1 MTDSK
6 HRYCLTFAILALLMP
21 ASALAE
27 TRIEAVGGGQINE
40 LAHKLEIQWTTERI
54 DVVET
59 ITLSN
64 AKGGNAEALYSFD
77 LPAQAGISDFSIRDY
92 SGSGTVKGVV
102 GEAASI
108 DLIKSRTKGSKPD
121 KGLLRMIASEGSG
134 RADTSR
140 YELRVFPVPRKSSSV
155 VTIRWQAPV
164 QFVSGSY
171 SVRLPNRGDSP
182 ALSRSEVL
190 INSRTKGDFFA
201 AGAKLTGGRKSGS
214 SVSHRFFAPV
224 GDLVIQNSASLTG
237 KARAE
242 VALYPLT
249 STTGIAA
256 IRVIVP
262 EGAQSLA
269 PQFERVLL
277 VIDSSKSMGK
287 AGREAAATLV
297 DGMLMS
303 LGQNIKVEAITYNR
317 KSNRV
322 LGSWQ
327 KATKQTRNRIA
338 QSIRRT
344 ALGNGSD
351 ISQALLLGQASLG
364 SPLKKRDRTL
374 VVVVT
379 DGLLPTMTS
388 YAELETA
395 LGFGHLSESRVLSAI
410 LVRQNAPLPDWAES
424 PLATLA
430 QKGRGRVAAIR
441 HDEAAKRGR
450 EVLSEL
456 SQPTPLEA
464 IEVELDRG
472 VFVGDH
478 VRGIVASGQS
488 AAAFGFYKG
497 GAPKRVWVKGVRA
510 GKGVQITAKILPR
523 ALSSELARV
532 VLATTSA
539 DAFPATKEDE
549 TRKQFRV
556 AARKLS
562 VVTQVSALVA
572 LDKKDGFAL
581 DRLSLANKWGPE
593 FYRRMPTRAERA
605 DNSFASFSYVSND
618 SSGRRSRISPA
629 GELPKSL
636 VSRLIR
642 AHVIAPVRNCYE
654 GRLGREPQLA
664 GELSMHIEIVRGE
677 VSDVKLI
684 GMSHSLRPLTDCIL
698 DAAYAVPFPK
708 PAIGANADTTYI
720 VNYPLRFRRT
730 DRDVVSGTESVKVPD
745 DSDPLF
751 GLPE

>member
-6 HRYCLTFAILALLMP
+6 HWYCLTFAFLALLMP
-21 ASALAE
+21 TSALAE
-27 TRIEAVGGGQINE
+27 TKIEVVGGGQVNE
-40 LAHKLEIQWTTERI
+40 LAHKLEIQWTRERI

-64 AKGGNAEALYSFD
+64 AKRGNAEALYSFD

-92 SGSGTVKGVV
+92 SGNSTVKGVV
-102 GEAASI
+102 GEGASI
-108 DLIKSRTKGSKPD
+108 NLIKSGTKSSKPD
-121 KGLLRMIASEGSG
+121 TGLLRMIASEGSG
-134 RADTSR
+134 RGDTSR

-164 QFVSGSY
+164 QFVSGNY

-182 ALSRSEVL
+182 VLSRSEVI

-201 AGAKLTGGRKSGS
+201 AGAKLTGGQKSGNA
-214 SVSHRFFAPV
+214 VRHRFFAPV
-224 GDLVIQNSASLTG
+224 GDLVIQNSATLTG

-249 STTGIAA
+249 ATTGIAA

-262 EGAQSLA
+262 EGAQSLT
-269 PQFERVLL
+269 PKFERVLL
-277 VIDSSKSMGK
+277 LIDASKSMGK
-287 AGREAAATLV
+287 AGREAAAKLV
-297 DGMLMS
+297 DGMLIS
-303 LGQNIKVEAITYNR
+303 LGANIKVEAITYNR

-327 KATKQTRNRIA
+327 RASRGTRNTIA

-344 ALGNGSD
+344 PLRNGSNL
-351 ISQALLLGQASLG
+351 SQALLLGQASLG
-364 SPLKKRDRTL
+364 SSLKKRDRTL
-374 VVVVT
+374 VVIVT

-388 YAELETA
+388 YTELETS
-395 LGFGHLSESRVLSAI
+395 LGFDHLNESRVLTAI
-410 LVRQNAPLPDWAES
+410 LVRQNAPLPDWAGS

-430 QKGRGRVAAIR
+430 QKGRGRVTAIR
-441 HDEAAKRGR
+441 HDEAAKRGQ

-497 GAPKRVWVKGVRA
+497 GAPKRVWVKGMRA
-510 GKGVQITAKILPR
+510 GTQVQIAAKILPR
-523 ALSSELARV
+523 KLSSELARV

-549 TRKQFRV
+549 TRKQFRA
-556 AARKLS
+556 AARQLS

-572 LDKKDGFAL
+572 LNKKDGFAT
-581 DRLSLANKWGPE
+581 DRLALANKWGPE
-593 FYRRMPTRAERA
+593 FYRRMPTPAERA
-605 DNSFASFSYVSND
+605 DGHFASFSYVAKD
-618 SSGRRSRISPA
+618 SPAGRSSIAPA

-654 GRLGREPQLA
+654 GRLGREPNLA
-664 GELSMHIEIVRGE
+664 GSLSMHIEIVRGE

-708 PAIGANADTTYI
+708 PAVGANADTIYI
-720 VNYPLRFRRT
+720 VNYPLRFRRI
-730 DRDVVSGTESVKVPD
+730 DRDVVSGTEGGSNPD